1 MLFEHRDVISWLL
14 AGLRNQPLPRR
25 GTSASYH
32 GGGNLGFFKTLIGG
46 TIGFAL
52 GGRVGLIAGSIIAND
67 TSGRGGC
74 DGSDVGDSGSGLGDT
89 MDE

>member
-52 GGRVGLIAGSIIAND
+52 GGPVGLVAGSIIAND
-67 TSGRGGC
+67 TSGGSC
-74 DGSDVGDSGSGLGDT
+74 DGSDVGDSGSGLGDS
-89 MDE
+89 MSE

>member
-1 MLFEHRDVISWLL
+1 MLFECRNVMLWLL
-14 AGLRNQPLPRR
+14 AGLRNQPLPRC
-25 GTSASYH
+25 GTSTSYH

-52 GGRVGLIAGSIIAND
+52 GGPVGLVAGSIIAND
-67 TSGRGGC
+67 TSGGSCG
-74 DGSDVGDSGSGLGDT
+74 GSDVGDSGSGLGDT